1 LERDLIGVGI
11 AHAVQVTVDE
21 TFLRRLKVAGLDR
34 RRKFELAISHLHEA
48 GRLLPEN
55 YSGAIGAF
63 VKALQQDL
71 TDSHAIDPDSIGTQG
86 QATLSP
92 RSQAVMASIREIYRR
107 IPPNYQGRDSAV
119 IEILRALSIPVTK
132 KDLRT
137 ARRGK
142 R

>member
-1 LERDLIGVGI
+1 VERDLIGVGI

-48 GRLLPEN
+48 GRVLPEK

-71 TDSHAIDPDSIGTQG
+71 TDSHAIDPDSVGTQG
-86 QATLSP
+86 QATLNP
-92 RSQAVMASIREIYRR
+92 RSQAVMTSIREVDRR
-107 IPPNYQGRDSAV
+107 IPANYPGRDNTV
-119 IEILRALSIPVTK
+119 IAILSTLSIPVTR

-137 ARRGK
+137 ARR
-142 R
+142 RDR